1 MELTAGFFQAVW
13 APALVPLQ
21 DVSHTDSM
29 PRMGAHPWAPE
40 RESLRARR
48 CRRDPREWM
57 LSWEHPEAFR
67 SEVKSHMRKSL
78 SKTCCIARGTPLQ
91 AVCHPGWQEGLGRM
105 GTCICTAES
114 LRCLPETITASLNS
128 SVNVAV
134 VSTQSCPA
142 LCKPRDCSPPGS
154 SVHGILQARILEW
167 VATPFS
173 RGSSKPRD

>member
-67 SEVKSHMRKSL
+67 SEVKSRMRKSL
-78 SKTCCIARGTPLQ
+78 SKTCCIACGTPLQ

-114 LRCLPETITASLNS
+114 LLCS
-128 SVNVAV
+128 SYHNVVACCYNVAY
-134 VSTQSCPA
+134 TQHNMFLVLKKIKIKKKREKIFRNEA
-142 LCKPRDCSPPGS
+142 
-154 SVHGILQARILEW
+154 
-167 VATPFS
+167 FS
-173 RGSSKPRD
+173 GNT